1 MFDQVRNIP
10 VPNARSHGAIVGPL
24 PTDEVGRNVGARR
37 DPGSVMAGMVF
48 SVDPGWFDT
57 FWYREKLSPRPGLVG
72 KAVRRLWRSLAA
84 GRRFAHDPGHSAEV
98 LGPGR
103 DLAFHNGYDATQ
115 PGSSALGFTSG
126 ARL

>member
-1 MFDQVRNIP
+1 MVDQVRNMQ

-37 DPGSVMAGMVF
+37 DAGSMLAGIVAPQ
-48 SVDPGWFDT
+48 DPGWFDT
-57 FWYREKLSPRPGLVG
+57 FWYREQPSPRPGLVG

-84 GRRFAHDPGHSAEV
+84 GRRSAHDPDHCAEV

-115 PGSSALGFTSG
+115 PGSSGLGLTSG